1 MRLPGQA
8 TGPLMLI
15 HGAWLS
21 ARSWE
26 HFTAYFKEHGY
37 KVSAPEWPR
46 KHGDVEE
53 IRGES
58 AEIAGLGLDE
68 IVDHYESLVHELDSE
83 PILIGHSFGGLV
95 VEILLDRGLGRAGV
109 AMSPAP
115 PRGILALPFSTLQA
129 SAPALGH
136 PSARKGIVELSL
148 EEFTF
153 GFANTFSPKDAEAA
167 YDRYA
172 VPETG
177 RIFFEAGFA
186 NFHLHPATRVLF
198 ENGSRAPLLIVGAD
212 EDNTVPAKLSRK
224 QYEKYKSSTALT
236 DYLEFPGRPHLMMAS
251 DGWREIA
258 GAIDGWLGNVLKN
271 SS

>member
-1 MRLPGQA
+1 MPGPA

-15 HGAWLS
+15 HGAWLT

-26 HFTAYFKEHGY
+26 NFTAYFKEHGY
-37 KVSAPEWPR
+37 TVSAPEWPR
-46 KHGDVEE
+46 KHGDVEA

-58 AEIAGLGLDE
+58 TEVAGLGLDE
-68 IVDHYESLVHELDSE
+68 IVEHYETLVNELGTE

-136 PSARKGIVELSL
+136 PRTRNGTVSLSL
-148 EEFTF
+148 EEFA
-153 GFANTFSPKDAEAA
+153 FAFTNTFSPKDAATA
-167 YDRYA
+167 YKRYA

-177 RIFFEAGFA
+177 RIFFEAGLA
-186 NFHLHPATRVLF
+186 NLHLHPATRVLF
-198 ENGSRAPLLIVGAD
+198 ENPSRVPLLIVGAD
-212 EDNTVPAKLSRK
+212 EDNTVPAKLARK
-224 QYEKYKSSTALT
+224 QYEKYKTSPALT
-236 DYLEFPGRPHLMMAS
+236 DYLEFPGRPHLMMAA

-258 GAIDGWLGNVLKN
+258 AAIDGWLGNVVRR
-271 SS
+271 SA